1 MFRFLGSYG
10 DAAQFP
16 TCYLSSVFTL
26 GFVAP
31 EIGFC
36 FVDVLPNAIAEI
48 RSGDAQST
56 SISPFHNDRTIP
68 KDGSG
73 TFELSQ

>member
-1 MFRFLGSYG
+1 MFRFYD
-10 DAAQFP
+10 DAAQLP
-16 TCYLSSVFTL
+16 ARYLSSGFTL
-26 GFVAP
+26 GFVP
-31 EIGFC
+31 FEQEFC
-36 FVDVLPNAIAEI
+36 FIDVLSNAIAEI

-56 SISPFHNDRTIP
+56 AISPFHNYRAIP